1 MRMQMFNILVWC
13 VYGLFVGS
21 IAKSIVPGEERM
33 GFFQTVAIG
42 VAGSYMGGAI
52 LYLFGQ
58 YDSLSPSG
66 IIMGIAG
73 GVVSLVVYNKL
84 TSMHFYAWEKGL
96 KTGIYY
102 LRRKAKHQAQQFTIE
117 PETKQITEETEEICE
132 MCSA

>member
-1 MRMQMFNILVWC
+1 MFNILVWC

-33 GFFQTVAIG
+33 GFVQTIAVG

-52 LYLFGQ
+52 LYLLGQ

-73 GVVSLVVYNKL
+73 GVVSLIVYNK
-84 TSMHFYAWEKGL
+84 
-96 KTGIYY
+96 IVNV
-102 LRRKAKHQAQQFTIE
+102 
-117 PETKQITEETEEICE
+117 
-132 MCSA
+132 